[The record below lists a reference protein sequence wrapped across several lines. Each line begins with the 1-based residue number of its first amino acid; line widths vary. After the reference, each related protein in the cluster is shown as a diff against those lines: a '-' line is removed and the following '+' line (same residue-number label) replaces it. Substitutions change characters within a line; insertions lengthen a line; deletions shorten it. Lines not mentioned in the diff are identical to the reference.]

1 MGENPLKGIDKID
14 RNIIRILSDSP
25 RAPYTEIASTLEER
39 GFEMTA
45 EGVRNRVTKLL
56 ERTSVFFLLAPDEHG
71 WEILRLGLTVDDTS
85 GSKAEVYSQLAEA
98 DTWLVCRGM
107 GDFDLWAVGTVRA
120 NEDVDALLTA
130 VRELEHV
137 DDVYHFIETGRQT
150 FIEDYLSF

>member
-1 MGENPLKGIDKID
+1 MSEDPLKGLDEID
-14 RNIIRILSDSP
+14 RSIIRILSDAP
-25 RAPYTEIASTLEER
+25 RAPYTQIASTLEDC
-39 GFEMTA
+39 GFEMTS
-45 EGVRNRVTKLL
+45 EGVRNRVSNLL

-85 GSKAEVYSQLAEA
+85 GSKAEVYRQLSET
-98 DTWLVCRGM
+98 DSWLVCRGM

-137 DDVYHFIETGRQT
+137 GEVYHFIETGRQT